1 MPNGQLLLDTI
12 TRFIEE
18 FHQQKSANGQPRPM
32 NGSDLLRIIKITD
45 FENIVKCVKK
55 NIDIYSRVSQIES
68 RILNVLSLR
77 DFFKLLI
84 PDISNILN
92 ISYVWISV
100 IEKSSLA
107 DLISRSIDSKT
118 ISKKVSFIN
127 SRDFNKL
134 IMNNTKPMIANKYL
148 SPFSIFFPEGQSF
161 PVRSMAFVPIHIDG
175 KCVGTLNFGD
185 FASTR
190 FDPNADKSLVEP
202 LMTKI
207 SLCLSNILAH
217 EQVTHIST
225 YDVLT
230 ELLNRATF
238 EKILTDE
245 LNKSSDLKKIFSLVL
260 MDVDGFKNINSRCGY
275 GCGDAVLK
283 HIAQFLKTNISQ
295 TDVAARFS
303 GDQFALMIYGKRTDA
318 IEGLMIRIQQGL
330 DANPIHYNRITLKTS
345 LSYGIASV
353 EKETNIQPE
362 ALVKNADAWKL
373 AAKKQRTSREIS
385 VVMRPELRRV
395 NAS

>member
-275 GCGDAVLK
+275 GCGDAVLR

-362 ALVKNADAWKL
+362 ALVKNADAWKF

-385 VVMRPELRRV
+385 VVMRPELRQV
-395 NAS
+395 NA